1 MSRLVVLSLGQGNL
15 GDGFAAVT
23 AEIGEADNPYRM
35 KFTASLPAAPKIPE
49 LYRNWQLL
57 YSAFNQRLSC
67 RHYIEI
73 DDKFEIEE
81 AYITNISQVDLTN
94 LSQMLSKRINTWL
107 NSVKFRKIDQQLRT
121 QLKPSSEIRFIIET
135 DDNLLRRLPWHL
147 WNFFEDYP
155 RAEVA
160 LSPAEYQNRNKILLD
175 NPKAQVKILAIFGNS
190 KEIDISWDRKFLEKL
205 STQAEIKFLVEPN
218 LGDLNDQL
226 WQQGWD
232 IVFFA
237 GHSCSKDKGRLQI
250 NQRDKITL
258 EQLKYALKQA
268 ISSGLKLA
276 IFNSCDGLG
285 LAQQLQD
292 LQIPQVI
299 VMREPVPDVVA
310 QEFLKY
316 FLAEFSSGK
325 SLYTAVRF
333 ARERL
338 QGLEKE
344 YPCATWLPVI
354 LQNPAE
360 PPMFW
365 LQENVGSSAAP
376 KITPPRQNPVD
387 FSVNANQDISPRFP
401 SGSVPLDS
409 PFYIENSAIATQINT
424 EISKQ
429 GALIRIK
436 APREMGKTS
445 LLLRVMDYADRM
457 GYRTVTLNLE
467 QIDQAILSDLKRFL
481 RWLCAN
487 VSRQLQLS
495 PKLDEYWD
503 EDIGSKVSCSHYL
516 GSYVL
521 EQIDSPVVLAL
532 DEVNLIFEH
541 PEVAKEILP
550 LLRSWYEDAKRRP
563 IWQKL
568 RLIVVHSTEIYV
580 PLQLHQSPFNVGL
593 PIQLTGFS
601 LDQVQQL
608 AQRYGINWTDDEEAR
623 LLMDM
628 VGGHPGLVHLALYHL
643 HRRELTLAQL
653 LETAPTSSGIY
664 SHYLQRHWATLLEQ
678 PELAIAL
685 HKVMNATEPVPLE
698 PIQAYKLSSMGLIKL
713 QHNQATPSCQLYR
726 QYFENQQ

>member
-23 AEIGEADNPYRM
+23 AQIGKADNPYRM

-67 RHYIEI
+67 RHHIEI
-73 DDKFEIEE
+73 EDEFEIEE

-107 NSVKFRKIDQQLRT
+107 NSAKFRKIDQQLRT
-121 QLKPSSEIRFIIET
+121 QLKPSEEIRFIIET
-135 DDNLLRRLPWHL
+135 DDNLLRRLPWHV

-155 RAEVA
+155 FAEVA
-160 LSPAEYQNRNKILLD
+160 LSPAEYQNKNKIILD
-175 NPKAQVKILAIFGNS
+175 NQKVQVKILAIFGNS
-190 KEIDISWDRKFLEKL
+190 KEIDISRDRNFLEKL

-237 GHSCSKDKGRLQI
+237 GHSCSKHKGLLQI
-250 NQRDKITL
+250 NQRDTITL
-258 EQLKYALKQA
+258 EELKYALKQA
-268 ISSGLKLA
+268 ISRGLKLA

-316 FLAEFSSGK
+316 FLTEFSSGK
-325 SLYTAVRF
+325 SLYAAVRS

-354 LQNPAE
+354 FQNPAE

-365 LQENVGSSAAP
+365 LQENVQSSAAP

-387 FSVNANQDISPRFP
+387 FSVNAKQDISPRFP

-409 PFYIENSAIATQINT
+409 PFYIENSAIATQINA
-424 EISKQ
+424 EISKP

-503 EDIGSKVSCSHYL
+503 EDIGSKVSCSLYL

-521 EQIDSPVVLAL
+521 KQIDSPVVLAL

-550 LLRSWYEDAKRRP
+550 LLRSWYEEGKRLP

-593 PIQLTGFS
+593 PIQLTGFN
-601 LDQVQQL
+601 LDQVLQL
-608 AQRYGINWTDDEEAR
+608 AQRYGINWTDGEEAR

-628 VGGHPGLVHLALYHL
+628 VGGHPRLLHLALYHL

-664 SHYLQRHWATLLEQ
+664 SNYLQRHWVTLLEQ